1 MNGAMCKKKRRDLN
15 TWLNSGNVAGYVF
28 ISPWLIGFFLLSLIP
43 IAISL
48 YLSFTNYNL
57 ISAPKFVGFRNFERM
72 FSDIRL
78 GKSIS
83 ATMLYVFV
91 SVPLKVGFA
100 LVVAFLMNHKM
111 RGANFFRSAYYLPT
125 LVGGGIPVAL
135 MWKQMFANEGV
146 INGLL
151 KKIGLEGDISWL
163 GGKSTAIWTL
173 ILLTVWQFGS
183 SMLIFSAGLK
193 QIPETYYEA
202 ARLDGASTKDLFFH
216 ITLPSLSSII
226 FFNLIMQLI
235 SAFMAFT
242 QAYVITNG
250 GPLDSTMLYALYVY
264 RKAMDYFDMGYA
276 CALSWVLMIIVS
288 LITVVIF
295 RSSSSWVYYES
306 KGE

>member
-1 MNGAMCKKKRRDLN
+1 MHLGKTRQKSLSILLN
-15 TWLNSGNVAGYVF
+15 DRNVAGYVF

-57 ISAPKFVGFRNFERM
+57 ISPPKFVGLRNFQRM
-72 FSDIRL
+72 LTDPRL
-78 GKSIS
+78 AKSVK
-83 ATMLYVFV
+83 ATLLYVFI

-100 LVVAFLMNHKM
+100 LLIALLLNHSFAFS
-111 RGANFFRSAYYLPT
+111 NFLRSAYYLPT

-135 MWKQMFANEGV
+135 MWKQLFANDGV
-146 INGLL
+146 VNGLL
-151 KKIGLEGDISWL
+151 GKLGLSGISWL
-163 GGKSTAIWTL
+163 GNVHTAIWTI

-183 SMLIFSAGLK
+183 SMLIFAAGLK

-202 ARLDGASTKDLFFH
+202 AKLDGANAGALFMH
-216 ITLPSLSSII
+216 ITAPSLSPVI

-250 GPLDSTMLYALYVY
+250 GPLDSTLLYALYVY
-264 RKAMDYFDMGYA
+264 RRAMDYFDMGYA
-276 CALSWVLMIIVS
+276 CALSWVLMIVIS
-288 LITVVIF
+288 LITLAIF
-295 RSSSSWVYYES
+295 RTSSSWVYYES
-306 KGE
+306 KGA